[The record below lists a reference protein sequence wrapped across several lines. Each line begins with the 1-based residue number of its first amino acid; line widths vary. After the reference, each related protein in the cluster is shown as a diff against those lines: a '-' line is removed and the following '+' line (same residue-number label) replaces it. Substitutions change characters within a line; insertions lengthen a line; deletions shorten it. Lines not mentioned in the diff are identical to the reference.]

1 MVKTGKNGENIKGN
15 PPNPAAPQPPAPR
28 CCPVGKPR
36 PKTPTSS
43 RAKQGRGARVRAHPA
58 ARGRSRR
65 RRRRCRSRAAAP
77 AAAAAAAATPA
88 AVAAAAAA
96 VRGCAQQPALVVSK
110 GGARREAGHS
120 RAAKAGQHLRPY
132 LAHFPLIFLRFS
144 PVVPALVRG
153 GRKARRDGERTAKD
167 GRETAEKRPGQT
179 GEAHLADEWQPQ
191 PPPPPPLPSPQRS
204 RSSTRCR
211 CCPHRRTATRAVSG
225 KETAEPERVDGG
237 YGSTKRA
244 RRERQRE
251 GGRTG

>member
-1 MVKTGKNGENIKGN
+1 MVKTGKNGENIKEN
-15 PPNPAAPQPPAPR
+15 PPSPAAPQPPAPR
-28 CCPVGKPR
+28 CCPVGKLR
-36 PKTPTSS
+36 PKTPTNS
-43 RAKQGRGARVRAHPA
+43 
-58 ARGRSRR
+58 
-65 RRRRCRSRAAAP
+65 
-77 AAAAAAAATPA
+77 
-88 AVAAAAAA
+88 
-96 VRGCAQQPALVVSK
+96 
-110 GGARREAGHS
+110 HS

-251 GGRTG
+251 GAAWKGRTG